1 MAIYQMNDTDGDSVF
16 LIETDAPPHTVQTA
30 WNAHYYKEWESADE
44 LQDWICDE
52 LRIKGHIAERVFI
65 TEINPK

>member
-1 MAIYQMNDTDGDSVF
+1 MALYQMNDTDGDSVF
-16 LIETDAPPHTVQTA
+16 LLEADVSEKVIQKI